1 MNSTTEGSR
10 DIVAARKKSQSA
22 SEYSDVEMDSEH
34 ESDLV
39 EEPDKAHIQEANTLD
54 SDQSTVPAAIRDCGL
69 CGQQHGDSEC
79 AMVERSENLAEYRE
93 MLINH
98 ADDEPWEERVRIL
111 CGMVS

>member
-1 MNSTTEGSR
+1 MSSTTEGSR
-10 DIVAARKKSQSA
+10 DNVAAREKSQSA
-22 SEYSDVEMDSEH
+22 SEYSDVEMNSEP

-39 EEPDKAHIQEANTLD
+39 ELDKADIQEPITVNL
-54 SDQSTVPAAIRDCGL
+54 DQSTVPAAIRDCGL

-79 AMVERSENLAEYRE
+79 AMVERSENLAEYRD

-98 ADDEPWEERVRIL
+98 ANDEPWEERVRIL